1 MLQRRH
7 TQRRA
12 LAAAAAAAAA
22 GTARPPL
29 PARTGRQ
36 LLLRLQHRQ
45 ALMAHSMYAAGNAC
59 VTQPLAVPFVN
70 THLDHVS
77 CRQQRQ
83 GDPQRH
89 QQQRPG
95 ARAHWIFQRLV

>member
-36 LLLRLQHRQ
+36 LHLRLQHRQ
-45 ALMAHSMYAAGNAC
+45 ALMAHSMHAAGNAC
-59 VTQPLAVPFVN
+59 VTQPLAVPFVISRPN
-70 THLDHVS
+70 HVAR
-77 CRQQRQ
+77 RQQRQ

-95 ARAHWIFQRLV
+95 ARARWTFQRRV